1 MNKNK
6 TLLNGIIKKI
16 MNDNLNYLYSQVK
29 IFQIILFLIRFPKRG
44 IFKTLKKLNSSKLFF
59 VENN

>member
-16 MNDNLNYLYSQVK
+16 MNDNLNYLYSQSEDFSNNFIPYK
-29 IFQIILFLIRFPKRG
+29 ISKKRN
-44 IFKTLKKLNSSKLFF
+44 F
-59 VENN
+59 